1 MKRVVVFAVMF
12 GALASVAVGNAAA
25 SGPLSLPKLSSPR
38 GIAGAALRVPLHARY
53 AHPVTHVSTAHALT
67 QSTAATTVRMWHRTV
82 TDGGTT
88 YAYTMIGKNPFVAQP
103 SPTATI
109 ATYVVPVKLTFA
121 SFGNEVFDPT
131 APDSCDPAQK
141 SDQARVLN
149 SPIFKPAAFSF
160 GGTSVGAPSQYTDA
174 FQRAE
179 FWSKTQPG
187 SINPGYNVN
196 LGNPAGHVV
205 SVSVNVNGGDVVA
218 GGCGDVGLLDFG
230 TWDNYVQTVL
240 FPALAAQSPQVAGPT
255 SLVIF
260 LLHNTVLY
268 QGTTSN
274 CCVLGYHSAFADP
287 AYAGATHTYASVEY
301 DSSRTFT
308 GVEDIAPLSHEV
320 GEWMDDPLGNNPTPS
335 WGNIGQ
341 VSGCQSNLEVG
352 DPLSGNTLRV
362 FLNAFTYH
370 PQELAFFSWFYHQ
383 KQSLGINRWYSNN
396 ASLESPAAPCS

>member
-1 MKRVVVFAVMF
+1 MKRLVVFAVLF
-12 GALASVAVGNAAA
+12 GVLGSVVAGNAAA
-25 SGPLSLPKLSSPR
+25 SGPLSLPRLSSPT
-38 GIAGAALRVPLHARY
+38 GIAGATVRVPLRARY
-53 AHPVTHVSTAHALT
+53 AHPVTHVSTPQALT
-67 QSTAATTVRMWHRTV
+67 QSAAATTVRMWQRTV

-88 YAYTMIGKNPFVAQP
+88 YGYTMVGKNPFVAQP

-109 ATYVVPVKLTFA
+109 PTYVISLRLVFN
-121 SFGNEVFDPT
+121 SFGNEVFDAA
-131 APDSCDPAQK
+131 APDACDPAQK

-149 SPIFKPAAFSF
+149 SPIFKTAPFSF
-160 GGTSVGAPSQYTDA
+160 GGTSVGAPSQYLDA

-196 LGNPAGHVV
+196 LGNPADHVLSLTV
-205 SVSVNVNGGDVVA
+205 PVTGGDVVA
-218 GGCGDVGLLDFG
+218 GTCGDIGLIDFN
-230 TWDNYVQTVL
+230 TWDNYVQTQL
-240 FPALAAQSPQVAGPT
+240 FPLLAAQSPPVAPPT
-255 SLVIF
+255 SMVIF
-260 LLHNTVLY
+260 LLHDTVLY

-274 CCVLGYHSAFADP
+274 CCILGYHSAFDDP
-287 AYAGATHTYASVEY
+287 AYGGATHTYASVEY
-301 DSSRTFT
+301 DSSKTFS

-320 GEWMDDPLGNNPTPS
+320 GEWMNDPLGNNATPA

-396 ASLESPAAPCS
+396 DSLESPAAACS